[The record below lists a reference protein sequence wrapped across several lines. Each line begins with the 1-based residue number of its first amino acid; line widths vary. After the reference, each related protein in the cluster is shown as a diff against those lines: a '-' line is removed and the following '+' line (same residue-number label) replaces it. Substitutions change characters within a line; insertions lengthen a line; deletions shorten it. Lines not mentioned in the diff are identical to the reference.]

1 MTIWMYSETDGDAGH
16 YGIKLF
22 LVKERA
28 EEYKKNVASAYGELH
43 EMEVETRGVA
53 PVESV
58 KCPECGSE
66 MKSRKGLYG
75 PFWGCKTYPKC
86 KGTRDSMGRSKED
99 RLNERKAEN
108 NRVLGSERLDDANF
122 RFRKHGE

>member
-1 MTIWMYSETDGDAGH
+1 MYYETAGDGFYD
-16 YGIKLF
+16 IKLF
-22 LVKERA
+22 LHKEKA
-28 EEYKKNVASAYGELH
+28 EEHHKGIANGYGNIK
-43 EMEVETRGVA
+43 EMDVEMSGVA
-53 PVESV
+53 PVIEGLE
-58 KCPECGSE
+58 CPECGE
-66 MKSRKGLYG
+66 GMVSRKGLYG